1 MFVAHLPSVSQ
12 EIKYDRRITGY
23 LIHVCNRATSFL
35 FQMKTTSGLRVSVV
49 LNTVLSLSEI
59 EQREWCMLA
68 SLAHVFVVTLSL
80 ANKCLF

>member
-1 MFVAHLPSVSQ
+1 
-12 EIKYDRRITGY
+12 
-23 LIHVCNRATSFL
+23 
-35 FQMKTTSGLRVSVV
+35 MKTTSGLRVSVV